1 MTAWPELLNALL
13 DRRNLSAGETEWA
26 MDQVMAGEAG
36 PVRLAGLMTALR
48 AKGETAEEVEG
59 LVRGMR
65 RHAVPLAVPGPAL
78 DIVGTGGD
86 GSHSVNVS
94 TMSAVVAAGT
104 GARVVKHGN
113 RSASSAC
120 GSADVLEELG
130 ICLDLPA
137 ADVAEVAEETG
148 ITFAFAPMFHPA
160 MRHAAGPR
168 RELGV
173 RTVFN
178 ALGPLTNPADPAAQ
192 AVGVAD
198 ARLAPLIAE
207 VLARRGVSALVF
219 RGDDGMDELT
229 VTTTS
234 TVWSVTGSGPRG
246 SEVRRE
252 TFDPRDIGIAYA
264 PAAALRGGDRVHNAR
279 VAREVLA
286 GARGPVRDAV
296 LLSAAAGLAA
306 LAPDARPVAERL
318 AAGVALA
325 AEAVDSGAAAAVL
338 ERWAAVT
345 AKRALENLA
354 LEGAALEHLAAA
366 DRAGPAANR
375 VAAGR

>member
-1 MTAWPELLNALL
+1 MTAWPELLESLL
-13 DRRNLSAGETEWA
+13 DRRDLSARETEWA
-26 MDQVMAGEAG
+26 MDRVMSGEAG

-48 AKGETAEEVEG
+48 AKGETAQEVEG
-59 LVRGMR
+59 LVRAMR
-65 RHAVPLAVPGPAL
+65 RHAVPLSVPGPVL

-94 TMSAVVAAGT
+94 TMSAVVAAGA

-130 ICLDLPA
+130 VALELPA
-137 ADVAEVAEETG
+137 AEVADVAVETG
-148 ITFAFAPMFHPA
+148 ITFAFARLFHPA
-160 MRHAAGPR
+160 MRYAAGPR
-168 RELGV
+168 RELGI

-178 ALGPLTNPADPAAQ
+178 ALGPLTNPADPSAQ

-207 VLARRGVSALVF
+207 VLDRRGVSALVF

-234 TVWSVTGSGPRG
+234 TVWSTTGSG
-246 SEVRRE
+246 VRAE
-252 TFDPRDIGIAYA
+252 AFDPRDIKIPYA
-264 PAAALRGGDRVHNAR
+264 PAGALRGGDRVHNAR

-306 LAPDARPVAERL
+306 LSPDGRPVAARL
-318 AAGVALA
+318 ADGMERA

-345 AKRALENLA
+345 RKRCQENR
-354 LEGAALEHLAAA
+354 AAADTGRLAAA
-366 DRAGPAANR
+366 VR
-375 VAAGR
+375 

>member
-1 MTAWPELLNALL
+1 MSAGTAVRPRDWPRLLSSLL
-13 DRRNLSAGETEWA
+13 DGEDLSEGQAEWA
-26 MDQVMAGEAG
+26 MGEVMSGAAGSA
-36 PVRLAGLMTALR
+36 RLAALLMGLR
-48 AKGETAEEVEG
+48 AKGETAVEIEG
-59 LVRGMR
+59 LVRGMF
-65 RHAVPLAVPGPAL
+65 RHAVPLSVPGRCL

-94 TMSAVVAAGT
+94 TMSALVAAGA

-130 ICLDLPA
+130 VSLALPA
-137 ADVAEVAEETG
+137 HEVAAIAEETG
-148 ITFAFAPMFHPA
+148 ITFCFAPMFHPA

-168 RELGV
+168 RELGI

-178 ALGPLTNPADPAAQ
+178 ALGPLANPARPAAQ

-198 ARLAPLIAE
+198 PVLARRMAE
-207 VLARRGVSALVF
+207 VLARRGTDALVF

-234 TVWSVTGSGPRG
+234 TVWSVSGG
-246 SEVRRE
+246 GIRRE
-252 TFDPRDIGIAYA
+252 TFDPRDIGV
-264 PAAALRGGDRVHNAR
+264 PRAAADALRGGDRVHNAR

-286 GARGPVRDAV
+286 GAPGPVRDAV

-306 LAPDARPVAERL
+306 LEGGGGALTARL
-318 AAGVALA
+318 AAGFERA
-325 AEAVDSGAAAAVL
+325 ARAVDSGAAAAVL
-338 ERWAAVT
+338 DRWVRVSA
-345 AKRALENLA
+345 E
-354 LEGAALEHLAAA
+354 
-366 DRAGPAANR
+366 RAGTVRAGS
-375 VAAGR
+375 VAVA

>member
-1 MTAWPELLNALL
+1 MTAEPQGRTWPELLNTLL
-13 DRRNLSAGETEWA
+13 ESGDLTAHDTAWA
-26 MDQVMAGEAG
+26 MDQVMSGSAGAAA
-36 PVRLAGLMTALR
+36 VAGLLVALR
-48 AKGETAEEVEG
+48 AKGETVDEIEG
-59 LVRGMR
+59 MVHAMY
-65 RHAVPLAVPGPAL
+65 RHAVPLHIPGPAL

-86 GSHSVNVS
+86 GSNSVNVS
-94 TMSAVVAAGT
+94 TMSAVVAAAA

-130 ICLDLPA
+130 VALTLAPQEVA
-137 ADVAEVAEETG
+137 AVAEETG
-148 ITFAFAPMFHPA
+148 ITFCFAPAFHPA

-168 RELGV
+168 RELGI

-178 ALGPLTNPADPAAQ
+178 VLGPLANPASPTAQ

-198 ARLAPLIAE
+198 RRLAPLLAG

-234 TVWSVTGSGPRG
+234 TVWSVLGG
-246 SEVRRE
+246 EVRTE
-252 TFDPRDIGIAYA
+252 SFDPRDVGIDYA
-264 PAAALRGGDRVHNAR
+264 PAAALRGGDRAHNAR
-279 VAREVLA
+279 VAREVFA

-306 LAPDARPVAERL
+306 LEPSGRPVTERL
-318 AAGVALA
+318 AAGLEQA
-325 AEAVDSGAAAAVL
+325 AEAVDSGGAADVL
-338 ERWAAVT
+338 EHWAAVT
-345 AKRALENLA
+345 VKYA
-354 LEGAALEHLAAA
+354 GA
-366 DRAGPAANR
+366 G
-375 VAAGR
+375 

>member
-1 MTAWPELLNALL
+1 MAETSWPELLNALL
-13 DRRNLSAGETEWA
+13 SGADLSPREADWA
-26 MDQVMAGEAG
+26 MDEVMSGAAG
-36 PVRLAGLMTALR
+36 PARLGALMMALR
-48 AKGETAEEVEG
+48 AKGETAGEIEG
-59 LVRGMR
+59 LVRGML
-65 RHAVPLAVPGPAL
+65 RHAVPLDVAGPTL

-86 GSHSVNVS
+86 GSNSVNIS
-94 TMSAVVAAGT
+94 TMSAIVAAGA

-120 GSADVLEELG
+120 GSADVAEELG
-130 ICLDLPA
+130 VALDLPPER
-137 ADVAEVAEETG
+137 VAEVARECG
-148 ITFAFAPMFHPA
+148 ITFCFAPLFHPA

-178 ALGPLTNPADPAAQ
+178 ALGPLANPARPTAQ

-198 ARLAPLIAE
+198 ARLAPRLAE
-207 VLARRGVSALVF
+207 VLARRGVRALVF

-234 TVWSVTGSGPRG
+234 TVWSVSGAGAG
-246 SEVRRE
+246 SEVRE
-252 TFDPRDIGIAYA
+252 ESFDPREIGIGFA
-264 PAAALRGGDRVHNAR
+264 PAHALRGGDRTHNAR

-306 LAPDARPVAERL
+306 LAPGEGPVANRL
-318 AAGVALA
+318 AAGVDQA
-325 AEAVDSGAAAAVL
+325 ARAIDSGAAADVL
-338 ERWAAVT
+338 EHWTAVT
-345 AKRALENLA
+345 AQHSRAP
-354 LEGAALEHLAAA
+354 
-366 DRAGPAANR
+366 RPAAR
-375 VAAGR
+375 

>member
-1 MTAWPELLNALL
+1 MTAEPQGPSWPELLNALL
-13 DRRNLSAGETEWA
+13 DRRSLSAEDTDWA
-26 MDQVMAGEAG
+26 MDEVMSGAAG
-36 PVRLAGLMTALR
+36 PVRLAGLLVALR
-48 AKGETAEEVEG
+48 AKGETVEEIEG
-59 LVRGMR
+59 LVRAMR
-65 RHAVPLAVPGPAL
+65 RHAVPLVVPGPAV

-86 GSHSVNVS
+86 GSNSVNIS
-94 TMSAVVAAGT
+94 TMSAVVAAGA

-130 ICLDLPA
+130 VALSLPP

-148 ITFAFAPMFHPA
+148 ITFCFAPEFHPA

-178 ALGPLTNPADPAAQ
+178 ALGPLVNPASPAGLAL
-192 AVGVAD
+192 GVAD
-198 ARLAPLIAE
+198 ARLAPLLAG

-234 TVWSVTGSGPRG
+234 TVWSVNGSAVRT
-246 SEVRRE
+246 EV
-252 TFDPRDIGIAYA
+252 FDPRDLGMAFA
-264 PAAALRGGDRVHNAR
+264 RPDALRGGDRAHNAR

-306 LAPDARPVAERL
+306 LDPVAAGSGAGSLSASASVTERL
-318 AAGVALA
+318 AVGVERA
-325 AEAVDSGAAAAVL
+325 AASIDSGAAAAVL

-345 AKRALENLA
+345 TKRSEALVEV
-354 LEGAALEHLAAA
+354 GA
-366 DRAGPAANR
+366 G
-375 VAAGR
+375 VGR

>member
-1 MTAWPELLNALL
+1 MLNALL
-13 DRRNLSAGETEWA
+13 ERENLSARDTDWA
-26 MDQVMAGEAG
+26 MDQVMSGRAG
-36 PVRLAGLMTALR
+36 PVRLAGLMVALR
-48 AKGETAEEVEG
+48 AKGETVEEIEG
-59 LVRGMR
+59 LVRAMR
-65 RHAVPLAVPGPAL
+65 RHALPLEVPGPAV

-86 GSHSVNVS
+86 GSDSVNVS
-94 TMSAVVAAGT
+94 TMSAVVAAAA

-130 ICLDLPA
+130 VVLSLPA
-137 ADVAEVAEETG
+137 ADLAEVVEETG
-148 ITFAFAPMFHPA
+148 ITFCFAPAFHPA

-178 ALGPLTNPADPAAQ
+178 ALGPLLNPASPAAL
-192 AVGVAD
+192 ALGVAD
-198 ARLAPLIAE
+198 ARMGPLLAG
-207 VLARRGVSALVF
+207 VLARQGVSALVF

-234 TVWSVTGSGPRG
+234 TVWLVDGSGVRA
-246 SEVRRE
+246 EV
-252 TFDPRDIGIAYA
+252 FDPRDVGIELAD
-264 PAAALRGGDRVHNAR
+264 PGALRGGEPAYNAR

-296 LLSAAAGLAA
+296 LLSASAGLAA
-306 LAPDARPVAERL
+306 LDPGGRSVTERL
-318 AAGVALA
+318 AAGMERA

-345 AKRALENLA
+345 AKRAAE
-354 LEGAALEHLAAA
+354 
-366 DRAGPAANR
+366 
-375 VAAGR
+375 V

>member
-1 MTAWPELLNALL
+1 MPVTAEPQVSRSWPELLNALL
-13 DRRNLSAGETEWA
+13 ERRSLSADDTDWA
-26 MDQVMAGEAG
+26 MDEVMSGAAG
-36 PVRLAGLMTALR
+36 PVRLAGLLVALR
-48 AKGETAEEVEG
+48 AKGETVEEIEG
-59 LVRGMR
+59 LVRAMG
-65 RHAVPLAVPGPAL
+65 RHAVPLDVPGPAV

-86 GSHSVNVS
+86 GSNSVNVS
-94 TMSAVVAAGT
+94 TMSAVVAAGA

-130 ICLDLPA
+130 VALSLPP

-148 ITFAFAPMFHPA
+148 ITFCFAPEFHPA

-178 ALGPLTNPADPAAQ
+178 ALGPLVNPASPAAI
-192 AVGVAD
+192 ALGVAD
-198 ARLAPLIAE
+198 ARLAPLLAG

-234 TVWSVTGSGPRG
+234 TVWSVSGSTVRT
-246 SEVRRE
+246 EV
-252 TFDPRDIGIAYA
+252 FDPRDLGMALA
-264 PAAALRGGDRVHNAR
+264 RPDALRGGDRARNAH

-306 LAPDARPVAERL
+306 LAASDGRPPGSVTERL
-318 AAGVALA
+318 AAGVERA
-325 AEAVDSGAAAAVL
+325 AESIDSGTAAAVL

-345 AKRALENLA
+345 TKRSQAV
-354 LEGAALEHLAAA
+354 AAA
-366 DRAGPAANR
+366 G
-375 VAAGR
+375 

>member
-1 MTAWPELLNALL
+1 MTAWPELLDALL
-13 DRRNLSAGETEWA
+13 DRRNLSSDETEWA
-26 MDQVMAGEAG
+26 MDRVMSGEAG

-48 AKGETAEEVEG
+48 AKGETADEVEG
-59 LVRGMR
+59 LVRAMR
-65 RHAVPLAVPGPAL
+65 RHAVPLSVPGPAL

-86 GSHSVNVS
+86 GSYSVNVS
-94 TMSAVVAAGT
+94 TMSAVVAAGA

-130 ICLDLPA
+130 IALDLPA
-137 ADVAEVAEETG
+137 AEVAEVAEETG
-148 ITFAFAPMFHPA
+148 ITFCFAPLFHPA

-178 ALGPLTNPADPAAQ
+178 ALGPLTNPAAPAAQ

-207 VLARRGVSALVF
+207 VLARRGASALVF

-234 TVWSVTGSGPRG
+234 TVWSATG
-246 SEVRRE
+246 SEVRAE
-252 TFDPRDIGIAYA
+252 TFDPRDIGIPYA
-264 PAAALRGGDRVHNAR
+264 SAEALRGGDRVHNAR

-286 GARGPVRDAV
+286 GAGGPVRDAV

-306 LAPDARPVAERL
+306 LSPDGRPIAERL
-318 AAGVALA
+318 ADGVARA
-325 AEAVDSGAAAAVL
+325 AEAVDSGTAAAVL
-338 ERWAAVT
+338 DRWAAVT
-345 AKRALENLA
+345 RKKARENR
-354 LEGAALEHLAAA
+354 AAA
-366 DRAGPAANR
+366 AAAR
-375 VAAGR
+375 

>member
-1 MTAWPELLNALL
+1 MTAGRPDPTWPALLNALL
-13 DRRNLSAGETEWA
+13 ERRDLTEADTAWA
-26 MDQVMAGEAG
+26 MGQVMTGDAG
-36 PVRLAGLMTALR
+36 PARLAALLVALR
-48 AKGETAEEVEG
+48 AKGETAEEIAG
-59 LVRGMR
+59 LAGALAA
-65 RHAVPLAVPGPAL
+65 HGVPLRVPGPAL

-86 GSHSVNVS
+86 GSDSVNIS
-94 TMSAVVAAGT
+94 TMSAVVAAGA

-130 ICLDLPA
+130 VALELAPEA
-137 ADVAEVAEETG
+137 VAEVAEETG
-148 ITFAFAPMFHPA
+148 ITFCFAPLFHPA

-168 RELGV
+168 RELGI

-178 ALGPLTNPADPAAQ
+178 SLGPLANPARPAAQ

-198 ARLAPLIAE
+198 PRTAPLLAR

-234 TVWSVTGSGPRG
+234 TVWSVHGH
-246 SEVRRE
+246 EVRE
-252 TFDPRDIGIAYA
+252 EVFDPRDLGMSYA
-264 PAAALRGGDRVHNAR
+264 PAEALRGGGRAHNAR
-279 VAREVLA
+279 VAREVFA
-286 GARGPVRDAV
+286 GATGPVRDAV

-306 LAPDARPVAERL
+306 LRPSDRPVAERL
-318 AAGVALA
+318 ADGVARA
-325 AEAVDSGAAAAVL
+325 AEAVDSGAAAGVL

-345 AKRALENLA
+345 AKRA
-354 LEGAALEHLAAA
+354 
-366 DRAGPAANR
+366 
-375 VAAGR
+375 GR